1 MKPIHANQAAP
12 SRELST
18 ARRTAK
24 IRQTLVVVLVLNL
37 CVATAKLAYGLI
49 SGSLS
54 MTADGLHSLMDSS
67 ANVVGLIGMSIAARP
82 PDPSHPYGHRRFETI
97 TALAIA
103 MAMVL
108 AVFQI
113 LQEAWQRWQTGAVPE
128 VTAYSFAVM
137 GVTLV
142 INIGVTLWER
152 RRARELRSSILGA
165 DAKHTAS
172 DVLVS
177 VSVIGGL
184 AGVRLGYPVLD
195 LLLGVAIAA
204 VIAWVAWTI
213 MRDAALTLSDVAAV
227 PVEVVERAARAV
239 PGVRGVH
246 NIRTRGGE
254 GLVWVDL
261 HIQVDPH
268 LRVEEAHDIASA
280 VAARVEEELGQPA
293 DVTVHVEPA
302 IERHLRPTRG
312 YRPWR

>member
-1 MKPIHANQAAP
+1 MRPVDLDRVPH
-12 SRELST
+12 SRVLSP
-18 ARRTAK
+18 ASRTAS
-24 IRQTLVVVLVLNL
+24 IRQTLVVVLLLNL
-37 CVATAKLAYGLI
+37 LVALAKLAYGLI

-54 MTADGLHSLMDSS
+54 MTADGFHSLMDGS

-97 TALAIA
+97 TALVIA

-108 AVFQI
+108 VVVQI
-113 LQEAWQRWQTGAVPE
+113 VQEAWRRWQTGTVPE
-128 VTAYSFAVM
+128 VDAFSFAVM

-142 INIGVTLWER
+142 VNIGVTAWER
-152 RRARELRSSILGA
+152 RRARELESSILRA
-165 DAKHTAS
+165 DAKHTAA
-172 DVLVS
+172 DALVS
-177 VSVIGGL
+177 VSVIGAL
-184 AGVRLGYPVLD
+184 AGVRLGYPSLD
-195 LLLGVAIAA
+195 VVLGVLIAV

-213 MRDAALTLSDVAAV
+213 IRDAALVLSDVAAV
-227 PVEVVERAARAV
+227 PVEVVERAALAIA
-239 PGVRGVH
+239 GVQGVH

-268 LRVEEAHDIASA
+268 LRVEDAHDIASA

-293 DVTVHVEPA
+293 DVTVHIEPA
-302 IERHLRPTRG
+302 VERHLRPTRG